1 MEIGPSMITGS
12 FNITQICGVTNPDSM
27 ISFTQTF
34 NSNGKDIPGFDFDD
48 FKSNQILCGI
58 E

>member
-1 MEIGPSMITGS
+1 MEIGPSIGTGS
-12 FNITQICGVTNPDSM
+12 FKITQICGVTIPDSM
-27 ISFTQTF
+27 KRFTQTF

-48 FKSNQILCGI
+48 FKSNQLLCGI